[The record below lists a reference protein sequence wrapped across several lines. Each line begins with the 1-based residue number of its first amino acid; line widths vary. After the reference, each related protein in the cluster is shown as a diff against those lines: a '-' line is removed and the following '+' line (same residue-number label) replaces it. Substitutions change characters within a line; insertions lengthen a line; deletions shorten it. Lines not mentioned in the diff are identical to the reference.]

1 MSSRRLFFLAAFLA
15 AMSMPLMAQGI
26 DIKGVRIGM
35 SQFELQDLHG
45 QLPLENFTVAGVPAL
60 NTYID
65 PDFLNGQ
72 LEKFEFFFES
82 QSFDTVYVV
91 VKKKFPALACQESR
105 VTTALGKALTQKQ
118 CTVSDRKGALF
129 LVRYSG
135 DLLTSALTLQSN
147 REIKRAIQSVKA
159 AGKDI

>member
-1 MSSRRLFFLAAFLA
+1 MNSGRLIFSAAFLA

-26 DIKGVRIGM
+26 DIKGVHIGM

-45 QLPLENFTVAGVPAL
+45 QLPLENFTIAGVPST
-60 NTYID
+60 NSYID
-65 PDFLNGQ
+65 PDFLDGQ
-72 LEKFEFFFES
+72 LEKFDFFFES
-82 QSFDTVYVV
+82 KSFDDVYVV
-91 VKKKFPALACQESR
+91 VKKKFPALTCQESR

-129 LVRYSG
+129 MVRYSG
-135 DLLTSALTLQSN
+135 NLLTSALTLQSN
-147 REIKRAIQSVKA
+147 REIKRAIQSRKA